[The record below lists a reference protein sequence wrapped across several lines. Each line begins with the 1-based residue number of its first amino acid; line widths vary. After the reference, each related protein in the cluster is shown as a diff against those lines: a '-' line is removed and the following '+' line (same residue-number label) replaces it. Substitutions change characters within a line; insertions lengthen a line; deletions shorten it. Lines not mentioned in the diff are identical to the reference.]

1 MYITFLIDS
10 MFGNPLE
17 MLSIRK
23 FGDLFSAAAL
33 KTSTPIR

>member
-23 FGDLFSAAAL
+23 FGEFVSAAAL
-33 KTSTPIR
+33 KTSTPMR